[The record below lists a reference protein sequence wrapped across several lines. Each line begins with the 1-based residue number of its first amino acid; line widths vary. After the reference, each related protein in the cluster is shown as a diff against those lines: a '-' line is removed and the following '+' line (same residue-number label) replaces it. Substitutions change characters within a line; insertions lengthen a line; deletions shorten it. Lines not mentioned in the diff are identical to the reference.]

1 MILLKVS
8 VFVMLVFVSSWFWF
22 QLNNLAAS
30 ELWWMVCRANHT
42 SLYRHRHTCT
52 YNKLCLSSFR
62 TRLLSHDALVQ
73 RSLFIIHSN
82 SAPHLLLRNMSQKP
96 KHLSL
101 LMASLVIV
109 LPTLLSS
116 AESKTYWGDVAALKD
131 LKNLVDVKSMS
142 PGSCL
147 STWDFSVDP
156 CDSVFSDKFTCGLRC
171 VSGRVTEL
179 SFDQAGYSGSIS
191 SFSFNLPYLQTLD
204 LTGNY
209 FSGPL
214 PDSLSNVTRL
224 TRLAVS
230 GNSFSGSIPDS
241 LGSMSLLEE
250 LLLDS
255 NRLDGSVPGSFNG
268 LSSLKRLEI
277 QVNNISGEFPDLSSL
292 KNLYYLDAS
301 DNRISG
307 RIPSSLPE
315 SLVQI
320 SMRNNLIHGTI
331 PQSFILFNSLQV
343 IDLTHNKLSG
353 SIPSFIFT
361 HQSLQ
366 QLTLSFNGFTLLF
379 PLESPQRAHIHRSQ
393 QQSDPRRIT
402 SVLGSITQ
410 ALSFVLR
417 EQQLLWYDSDP
428 IRLENRIARIRI
440 RRVPETLTRREF
452 LIRSRTGSF
461 DGAEAWLSERPA
473 RRKLL
478 LVVPGDLVLLPRA
491 RAEISY
497 GMQKV

>member
-1 MILLKVS
+1 
-8 VFVMLVFVSSWFWF
+8 
-22 QLNNLAAS
+22 
-30 ELWWMVCRANHT
+30 
-42 SLYRHRHTCT
+42 
-52 YNKLCLSSFR
+52 
-62 TRLLSHDALVQ
+62 
-73 RSLFIIHSN
+73 
-82 SAPHLLLRNMSQKP
+82 MSQKP
-96 KHLSL
+96 KHISL
-101 LMASLVIV
+101 VMASLVT
-109 LPTLLSS
+109 LYLLATLLSS

-131 LKNLVDVKSMS
+131 LKNSVDAKSMR

-156 CDSVFSDKFTCGLRC
+156 CDSVFSDTFTCGLHC

-179 SFDQAGYSGSIS
+179 SFDQAGYSGSLS

-209 FSGPL
+209 FSGPI
-214 PDSLSNVTRL
+214 PDSLSNLTHL
-224 TRLAVS
+224 TRLALS
-230 GNSFSGSIPDS
+230 ANSFSGSIPDS
-241 LGSMSLLEE
+241 LGSLSLLEE

-255 NRLDGSVPGSFNG
+255 NRLDGSVPVSFNG
-268 LSSLKRLEI
+268 LSNLKRLEI

-331 PQSFILFNSLQV
+331 PQSFKLFNSLQV

-366 QLTLSFNGFTLLF
+366 QLTLSFNGFTSLDSPYYSPLSLPSELISIDLSNNRIQGMLPLFLGLL
-379 PLESPQRAHIHRSQ
+379 PKLS
-393 QQSDPRRIT
+393 
-402 SVLGSITQ
+402 
-410 ALSFVLR
+410 ALS
-417 EQQLLWYDSDP
+417 
-428 IRLENRIARIRI
+428 LENNNFFGMIPTQY
-440 RRVPETLTRREF
+440 VWKTV
-452 LIRSRTGSF
+452 SSGSDF
-461 DGAEAWLSERPA
+461 AGFQR
-473 RRKLL
+473 LL
-478 LVVPGDLVLLPRA
+478 LGGNFLFGVVPGPLMALKPGSTNLQLAGNCFSWCPATLFFCQGQEQRSPTEC
-491 RAEISY
+491 RKFSRLIP
-497 GMQKV
+497 